1 MDVVAYCSA
10 SRQALYVGYD
20 AALRRRGGPRDVRER
35 RGVGRWVET
44 SGTGKT
50 ETEKVQHARR
60 LIKIQSPFGDVARRD
75 VDGDIPTVTEV
86 TMGYT
91 YRRCNPEVG
100 HWIWRGGLYDSGI
113 PSGRR
118 INRI

>member
-20 AALRRRGGPRDVRER
+20 AALRRRGGPR
-35 RGVGRWVET
+35 GVGRWVET
-44 SGTGKT
+44 SGRGRR

-60 LIKIQSPFGDVARRD
+60 LIKIQSPFCDVARRD
-75 VDGDIPTVTEV
+75 VDGYIPTVTEV

-91 YRRCNPEVG
+91 
-100 HWIWRGGLYDSGI
+100 
-113 PSGRR
+113 
-118 INRI
+118 